1 MGGAV
6 KAVGNVVKRVGD
18 AIFYGG
24 DPAEQQRAKQAQE
37 EQLSLQRQTLAKQ
50 ETIANEQQTE
60 LAKKA
65 QAAMRARRGG
75 GLRSLL
81 SGSELGLTEQ
91 SGTSNK
97 LGGG

>member
-1 MGGAV
+1 M
-6 KAVGNVVKRVGD
+6 GNVVKRLGD

-24 DPAEQQRAKQAQE
+24 DPEVMEQAKRAQE
-37 EQLSLQRQTLAKQ
+37 EQLSVQRQTLAKQ
-50 ETIANEQQTE
+50 EAATNQQQTE
-60 LAKKA
+60 QAKRAQSSLKA
-65 QAAMRARRGG
+65 RQRG

-91 SGTSNK
+91 SGTSSK